1 MARISLNCSCGWNFF
16 IPGSTPGHEVSCPS
30 CAQTVRIPGRK
41 PGKDGAAMTAGD
53 IAAEVQRKQSLVRML
68 IGGGVVAVIAIIVIV
83 VMSMGSKPP
92 EDTGEISHTRDKGL
106 PGLGGTGGSART
118 VPKSFSTPPDLP

>member
-16 IPGSTPGHEVSCPS
+16 IPGSTPGHEVNCPS

-41 PGKDGAAMTAGD
+41 PGKDGTPMTAGD
-53 IAAEVQRKQSLVRML
+53 IAYEVQRKQSLVKMMV
-68 IGGGVVAVIAIIVIV
+68 GGGIVAVIAIIVII

-92 EDTGEISHTRDKGL
+92 EDTG
-106 PGLGGTGGSART
+106 
-118 VPKSFSTPPDLP
+118 